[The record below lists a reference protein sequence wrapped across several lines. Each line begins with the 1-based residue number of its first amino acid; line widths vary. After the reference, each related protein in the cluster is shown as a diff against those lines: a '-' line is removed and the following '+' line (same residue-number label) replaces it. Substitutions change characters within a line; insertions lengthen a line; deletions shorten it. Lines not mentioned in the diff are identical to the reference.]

1 MATTVSSVFQR
12 GDLKV
17 ESFTVENSAIS
28 SLTPSLFVVT
38 PTEEGKYPVI
48 QFHNGFLC
56 RNTSYSQLLEHIASH
71 GFIVAAPQSKFT
83 LSGTK
88 QIQYLAEVT
97 NWLAD
102 GLQQELDSYNNVY
115 ADLTKLGLSGHS
127 KGGKAAFC
135 LALGAAGISLKLKYS
150 ALIGIDP
157 VAGFNT
163 AIRTDPNILKYIPRS
178 FELGIPVG
186 VIGSGLGN
194 QSKNLLVPPCA
205 PDGVN
210 HSEFFNE
217 CKPPCCY
224 FLAKDYG
231 HMDVLNVK
239 SLPSV
244 GECVC
249 KSGKNPKE
257 LMIKGTAGI
266 VVAFMKAYLE
276 GDDSYL
282 LAIVNDPNTAP
293 IKFDPIIY
301 VPA

>member
-1 MATTVSSVFQR
+1 MTTTGASVFRR
-12 GDLKV
+12 GDLEV
-17 ESFTVENSAIS
+17 EGFKVENSAVS
-28 SLTPSLFVVT
+28 SLTPSLYVVT
-38 PTEEGKYPVI
+38 PTENGTYPVI

-56 RNTSYSQLLEHIASH
+56 SNTSYSQVLEHIASH
-71 GFIVAAPQSKFT
+71 GFIVVAPQSKFT

-102 GLQQELDSYNNVY
+102 GLQPELPDNVY

-135 LALGAAGISLKLKYS
+135 LALGAAGITLKLKFS

-157 VAGFNT
+157 VAGVNPV
-163 AIRTDPNILKYIPRS
+163 IRTDPNILTYIPRS

-194 QSKNLLVPPCA
+194 QKKNFVFPPCA

-231 HMDVLNVK
+231 HMDVLNVEV
-239 SLPSV
+239 LPSP

-249 KSGKNPKE
+249 KSGNNPKE
-257 LMIKGTAGI
+257 LMIRGTGGI

-276 GDDSYL
+276 GDDSHL
-282 LAIVNDPNTAP
+282 LAIVNDPDTAP
-293 IKFDPIIY
+293 IKLDPVIY

>member
-1 MATTVSSVFQR
+1 MATPASSVFQR

-17 ESFTVENSAIS
+17 DSFIVKNSALS
-28 SLTPSLFVVT
+28 SLTPSLLIVT
-38 PTEEGKYPVI
+38 PTEKGKYPVI

-71 GFIVAAPQSKFT
+71 GFIVAAPQSKLT

-97 NWLAD
+97 NWLAS
-102 GLQQELDSYNNVY
+102 GLQQELDSYDNVC

-135 LALGAAGISLKLKYS
+135 LALGKAGITLNLKYS

-157 VAGFNT
+157 VAGVNT
-163 AIRTDPNILKYIPRS
+163 TIRTDPKILKYIPRS
-178 FELGIPVG
+178 FELEIPVG

-194 QSKNLLVPPCA
+194 QSKNFFTPPCA
-205 PDGVN
+205 PNGVN

-224 FLAKDYG
+224 FLAQDYG
-231 HMDVLNVK
+231 HMDVLNVE
-239 SLPSV
+239 SFPSV
-244 GECVC
+244 GRCAC
-249 KSGKNPKE
+249 KSGTDPKE

-282 LAIVNDPNTAP
+282 LAIVKEPDTAP
-293 IKFDPIIY
+293 IKLDPVIY
-301 VPA
+301 VPH